1 MFRVRHLLVIDIRRY
16 FLNAWYVSSVS
27 YQSPISHLVIKIVDN
42 FTIFIPTRKIVF
54 TNTFTTKLPFTLIH
68 DCLEE
73 ICFISQALYITFY
86 FIRPLSRIE
95 STAANTLQCF
105 FGIVTRSVKFIDC
118 FSIHQQNICKTHTY
132 TVDTCIRTTGSTQRR
147 LHIEFGPFTNTH
159 TSHSHINLLI
169 QVFIIFIR
177 YTSHITTQIIL
188 IKRINIRTAE
198 SYIVAGAAIRVLT
211 FCNSNTD
218 IIAITT
224 GDTFQHRN
232 SEHDIIV
239 VGSLPVTFIY
249 PQVFKTLS
257 QVVFAFFDYLP
268 QISDGNLIIMFKVII
283 SFHVTYVSHIFFVGT
298 KSPTTPIESQLS
310 DKRLAIFA

>member
-1 MFRVRHLLVIDIRRY
+1 MFRIRYLFVIDIRRY
-16 FLNAWYVSSVS
+16 FLNARYVSPVS
-27 YQSPISHLVIKIVDN
+27 YQSPISHFIIKIIDD
-42 FTIFIPTRKIVF
+42 FTILIPTCKIVL
-54 TNTFTTKLPFTLIH
+54 TNTFTAKLPFTLIH
-68 DCLEE
+68 DSLEE

-95 STAANTLQCF
+95 SAAANTFQCF
-105 FGIVTRSVKFIDC
+105 FGIVTWSVDFVDC
-118 FSIHQQNICKTHTY
+118 FSIHQQNICKAHTHTI
-132 TVDTCIRTTGSTQRR
+132 DTGIGTTGSTQRR

-211 FCNSNTD
+211 FRNGNTD
-218 IIAITT
+218 VITIT
-224 GDTFQHRN
+224 AGDTFQHRN
-232 SEHDIIV
+232 SKYDIIV
-239 VGSLPVTFIY
+239 VGSLPVTFIH
-249 PQVFKTLS
+249 PQVFKTLRK
-257 QVVFAFFDYLP
+257 VMFAFLDYLS
-268 QISDGNLIIMFKVII
+268 QISDGNFIIMLKVIAT
-283 SFHVTYVSHIFFVGT
+283 FHVTYVSHILFIGT
-298 KSPTTPIESQLS
+298 KSPTTAIKSQLS